1 MKRATILF
9 CAFVIGGVGNYYS
22 FSQTKQPAKKTTK
35 TVTTKTSTTT
45 KSGSSKAN
53 IEEGKNL
60 ISKSDCLACHQL
72 KVKVV
77 GPAYD
82 AVAKKYPANE
92 ANINKLADK
101 IIKGGAGAWGQIP
114 MSPHPSIA
122 KEDAKK
128 MVQYILSVK

>member
-101 IIKGGAGAWGQIP
+101 IIKGGAGSWGQIP